1 MILAGDIGG
10 TKTKLA
16 LYSVQDDKVVP
27 TAKKTFSSKDYS
39 SLEAVL
45 REFLA
50 GSTAP
55 ITAACFG
62 VAGPVIGGT
71 SKTPNLPWFLDSREL
86 ARCLGLDSVTL
97 INDLEATG
105 YGVGTLDAG
114 EFLTLSAGNPEPQ
127 ANIGL
132 IAAGTGLGQA
142 MLYWAGSGYRV
153 LASEAGHADYAPR
166 TPLEI
171 ELLSHLMP
179 RFGHVSYERV
189 ISGPGLFN
197 IYTFLREAK
206 HFSEPGWL
214 KERLAGADPSA
225 VISVAGLAN
234 EAEICVKALDMFVCA
249 YGAEAGNLG
258 LRAKALGGI
267 YLGGGIAPKILPKLT
282 DGDFM
287 RAFTDKGRYS
297 EFVSRVPV
305 RVILNDEA
313 ALRGAASYG
322 AEMMRRGGS
331 RTAPTSR

>member
-10 TKTKLA
+10 TKTNLA
-16 LYSVQDDKVVP
+16 LYSLENDKLVP
-27 TAKKTFSSKDYS
+27 SVKKSFPSKDYS
-39 SLEAVL
+39 SLESVL
-45 REFLA
+45 REFLD

-55 ITAACFG
+55 IAAACFG

-71 SKTPNLPWFLDSREL
+71 SKTPNLPWFLDSRDL

-114 EFLTLSAGNPEPQ
+114 DFLTLNAGITELR

-142 MLYWAGSGYRV
+142 MLYWDGSGYHV

-171 ELLSHLMP
+171 ELLSYLIP
-179 RFGHVSYERV
+179 RFGRVSYERV

-197 IYTFLREAK
+197 IYTFLRDAK
-206 HFSEPGWL
+206 NFSEPEWL
-214 KERLAGADPSA
+214 KERLESEDPSA
-225 VISVAGLAN
+225 VISAAGLAN
-234 EAEICVKALDMFVCA
+234 EAEICAKALDLFVAA
-249 YGAEAGNLG
+249 YGAEAGNLA

-267 YLGGGIAPKILPKLT
+267 YVGGGIAPKILPKLV
-282 DGDFM
+282 DGDFL

-305 RVILNDEA
+305 HVILDEEA

-322 AEMMRRGGS
+322 ALQS
-331 RTAPTSR
+331 KSL

>member
-10 TKTKLA
+10 TKTNLA
-16 LYSVQDDKVVP
+16 LYSVENDKLVP
-27 TAKKTFSSKDYS
+27 SVKKSFPSKDHS
-39 SLEAVL
+39 SLESVL

-62 VAGPVIGGT
+62 VAGPVIGGS

-86 ARCLGLDSVTL
+86 ARYLGLDSVTL
-97 INDLEATG
+97 INDLEAAG

-114 EFLTLSAGNPEPQ
+114 DFLALNAGNPEPQ
-127 ANIGL
+127 ANLGI

-142 MLYWAGSGYRV
+142 MIYWSGSGHRV
-153 LASEAGHADYAPR
+153 LASEAGHADFAPR

-171 ELLSHLMP
+171 ELLSHLIA
-179 RFGHVSYERV
+179 RFGRVSYERV
-189 ISGPGLFN
+189 ISGPGLLN
-197 IYTFLREAK
+197 IYTFLRDAK
-206 HFSEPGWL
+206 NFSEPQWL
-214 KERLAGADPSA
+214 KERLAAEDPSA
-225 VISVAGLAN
+225 VISAAGLAN
-234 EAEICVKALDMFVCA
+234 EAEICVQALDLFVAA
-249 YGAEAGNLG
+249 YGAEAGNLA

-267 YLGGGIAPKILPKLT
+267 YVGGGIAPKILPKLVE
-282 DGDFM
+282 GGFL

-305 RVILNDEA
+305 HVILNEEA

-322 AEMMRRGGS
+322 ALQPKS
-331 RTAPTSR
+331 L

>member
-10 TKTKLA
+10 TKTNLA
-16 LYSVQDDKVVP
+16 LYSVEGDKLVP
-27 TAKKTFSSKDYS
+27 SVKKSFPSKDYP

-45 REFLA
+45 REF
-50 GSTAP
+50 TAANP
-55 ITAACFG
+55 GAQATAACFG

-86 ARCLGLDSVTL
+86 ARCLGMDSVAL

-105 YGVGTLDAG
+105 YGIKTLDAG
-114 EFLTLSAGNPEPQ
+114 DFLTLNAGIPEPH

-171 ELLSHLMP
+171 ELLSWLIP

-189 ISGPGLFN
+189 ISGPGIFN
-197 IYTFLREAK
+197 VYTFLRDAK
-206 HFSEPGWL
+206 HFNEPAWL
-214 KERLAGADPSA
+214 KERIAAADPAA
-225 VISVAGLAN
+225 VISQAALAQ
-234 EAEICVKALDMFVCA
+234 EAEICVQALDIFVSS
-249 YGAEAGNLG
+249 YGAEAGNLA

-267 YLGGGIAPKILPKLT
+267 YVGGGIAPKILPKLVE
-282 DGDFM
+282 GGFL
-287 RAFTDKGRYS
+287 RAFTDKGRY
-297 EFVSRVPV
+297 
-305 RVILNDEA
+305 
-313 ALRGAASYG
+313 
-322 AEMMRRGGS
+322 
-331 RTAPTSR
+331 

>member
-10 TKTKLA
+10 TKTNLA
-16 LYSVQDDKVVP
+16 LYSVEGDKLVP
-27 TAKKTFSSKDYS
+27 SVKKSFASKDYS

-45 REFLA
+45 RDFLA

-62 VAGPVIGGT
+62 IAAPVIANT
-71 SKTPNLPWFLDSREL
+71 AKTPNLSWFIDGHEI
-86 ARCLGLDSVTL
+86 ARRLNLNSVAL
-97 INDLEATG
+97 LNDLEAAG
-105 YGVGTLDAG
+105 YGALTLDSG

-142 MLYWAGSGYRV
+142 MLYSDGSGYRV
-153 LASEAGHADYAPR
+153 LASEAGHADFAPR

-171 ELLSHLMP
+171 DLLVYLIP

-189 ISGPGLFN
+189 VSGPGLFN
-197 IYTFLREAK
+197 IYSFLRDAK
-206 HFSEPGWL
+206 HLAEPAWL
-214 KERLAGADPSA
+214 KERLAAADPGA
-225 VISVAGLAN
+225 VISQAALAQ
-234 EAEICVKALDMFVCA
+234 EAEICVQALDLFVAA
-249 YGAEAGNLG
+249 YGAEAGNLA

-267 YLGGGIAPKILPKLT
+267 YVGGGIAPKILPKLV
-282 DGDFM
+282 DGDFL

-305 RVILNDEA
+305 HVILNEEA

-322 AEMMRRGGS
+322 A
-331 RTAPTSR
+331 TQLKNP

>member
-10 TKTKLA
+10 TKTNLG
-16 LYSVQDDKVVP
+16 LYSVENDKLVP
-27 TAKKTFSSKDYS
+27 SVKKSFPSKNYS

-45 REFLA
+45 REFMA

-55 ITAACFG
+55 IAAACFG

-71 SKTPNLPWFLDSREL
+71 SKTPNLTWFLDAREL

-105 YGVGTLDAG
+105 YGVGTLDTG
-114 EFLTLSAGNPEPQ
+114 DFQTLNAGNSEPQ
-127 ANIGL
+127 ANLGI

-153 LASEAGHADYAPR
+153 LASEAGHADFAPR

-179 RFGHVSYERV
+179 RFGRVSYERV
-189 ISGPGLFN
+189 ISGPGLLN
-197 IYTFLREAK
+197 IYTFLRDAK
-206 HFSEPGWL
+206 NFSEPEWL
-214 KERLAGADPSA
+214 KKRLESEDPSA
-225 VISVAGLAN
+225 VISAAGLAN
-234 EAEICVKALDMFVCA
+234 EAEICAKSLDLFVAA
-249 YGAEAGNLG
+249 YGAEAGNLA

-267 YLGGGIAPKILPKLT
+267 YLGGGIAPKILPKLG
-282 DGDFM
+282 DGDFL

-305 RVILNDEA
+305 HVILNEEA

-322 AEMMRRGGS
+322 ARGLKS
-331 RTAPTSR
+331 L